1 MGPTERP
8 QVAARHRYRN
18 AAGAGPA
25 RLGERET
32 AARNDRIAQ
41 ALRADVTIDLRDVDT
56 AHLLVEHRALAAEF
70 TRYRAGYERL
80 DEELDNLVC
89 DHVDLVQERDQLRTE
104 VAILRSV
111 VTAVLADG
119 PDEFGDAKAR
129 PYPQLDAAQAA
140 AVERAMGERT

>member
-1 MGPTERP
+1 
-8 QVAARHRYRN
+8 V
-18 AAGAGPA
+18 

-32 AARNDRIAQ
+32 AARNDRIAE
-41 ALRADVTIDLRDVDT
+41 ALRADVTIDLRDIDT
-56 AHLLVEHRALAAEF
+56 AHLLVEHRALGAEL
-70 TRYRAGYERL
+70 RRVRATNDRL
-80 DEELDNLVC
+80 EEELDDLVC

-129 PYPQLDAAQAA
+129 PYPTLDATQAA
-140 AVERAMGERT
+140 AVERAMREAR